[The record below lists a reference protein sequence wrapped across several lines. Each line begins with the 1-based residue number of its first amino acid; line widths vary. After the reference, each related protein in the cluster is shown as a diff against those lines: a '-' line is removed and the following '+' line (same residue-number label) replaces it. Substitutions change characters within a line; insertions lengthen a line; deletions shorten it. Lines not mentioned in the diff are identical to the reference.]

1 MTETVTKTAIQ
12 KVAILHHPKV
22 EHSKVLAEQ
31 IGAWLAQNDV
41 KASLA
46 LTWDDEG
53 TQPHVDS
60 SDLVIVLG
68 GDGSMLRAGRLTS
81 MTGQLLLGVNLGKVG
96 FLTEMGPRNW
106 QDKLP
111 NVLNGQYWVEERMML
126 VARAFRGDKLLA
138 EHTALNDAV
147 VSRGSLS
154 RVIRLAADIDGEPL
168 TTYVA
173 DGLITATPTGST
185 AYALAAG
192 GPILPPELRNILV
205 IPIAAHLTL
214 NRPIILAEGAMVG
227 IRVATDHQAILTVDG
242 QFEVELESG
251 DYITVNTY
259 ERRSRFIRLGKRSY
273 FYDSLLSRLEPK
285 LDVQAS
291 E

>member
-1 MTETVTKTAIQ
+1 MTPLATTAIK

-22 EHSKVLAEQ
+22 DRSRIIAEE
-31 IGAWLAQNDV
+31 ISDWLTTQNIEV
-41 KASLA
+41 SLA

-53 TQPHVDS
+53 TRPYVAS
-60 SDLVIVLG
+60 SDVVIVLG

-81 MTGQLLLGVNLGKVG
+81 NTDQLLLGINLGKVG
-96 FLTEMGPRNW
+96 FLTEMGPEGW
-106 QDKLP
+106 EQHLP
-111 NVLNGQYWVEERMML
+111 KVLRGDYWVEERLML
-126 VARAFRGDKLLA
+126 IAKAYRNEQLLA

-154 RVIRLAADIDGEPL
+154 RVIRLSVDIDGEPL

-205 IPIAAHLTL
+205 VPIAAHMTL
-214 NRPIILAEGAMVG
+214 NRPIVLSEGSMVG
-227 IRVATDHQAILTVDG
+227 IRVTTDHQAILTVDG
-242 QFEVELESG
+242 QAEIELQNG
-251 DYITVNTY
+251 DYVTVNTY
-259 ERRSRFIRLGKRSY
+259 NKRSRFIRLGKRSY

-285 LDVQAS
+285 LDVKTS